1 MRSFTWWIIK
11 QKSLPN
17 QKNKCTPLWSYV
29 LLLNISFCIIKVL
42 HLYWYDKAA
51 NCNSLCFILFVHF
64 DYLKKYCKNII
75 IRLSMETVASENIV
89 FIFHAYESGLFVKL
103 CSFALF
109 FLERKTEKQLLS
121 LQRVSCYKKRGK
133 KLLTVN
139 KVFAKHI
146 SWFPWSSCKD
156 IHHHTKYCHL
166 E

>member
-1 MRSFTWWIIK
+1 MFKI
-11 QKSLPN
+11 
-17 QKNKCTPLWSYV
+17 
-29 LLLNISFCIIKVL
+29 
-42 HLYWYDKAA
+42 
-51 NCNSLCFILFVHF
+51 NSPCFITFNNSWH
-64 DYLKKYCKNII
+64 LKKYCKNII
-75 IRLSMETVASENIV
+75 IRLSMEAVASKNIV

-109 FLERKTEKQLLS
+109 FLERRTAKQLLS

-156 IHHHTKYCHL
+156 INHHTKYCHL
-166 E
+166 EWYTIDIHSKF